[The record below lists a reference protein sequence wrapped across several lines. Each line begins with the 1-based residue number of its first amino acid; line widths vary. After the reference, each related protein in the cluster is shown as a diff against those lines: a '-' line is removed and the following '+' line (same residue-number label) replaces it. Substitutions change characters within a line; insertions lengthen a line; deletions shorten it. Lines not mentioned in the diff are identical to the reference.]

1 MRIVGAGLDTPQAN
15 QAWAEEEGYTF
26 DIWTDD
32 DRTLG
37 RTYGALDSA
46 TDRSVGRVTVLLD
59 SDGNLLLTYPVVPVG
74 THPGQVLTDCEA
86 IFGG

>member
-15 QAWAEEEGYTF
+15 QAWAEEEGFTF

-32 DRTLG
+32 ERTLG

-46 TDRSVGRVTVLLD
+46 TDRSVARLTVLLD
-59 SDGNLLLTYPVVPVG
+59 ANGDLLLTYPVVPVG
-74 THPGQVLTDCEA
+74 THPGQVLSDCAA
-86 IFGG
+86 IFGD